1 MKKHTDFSPSSFERR
16 YLCPASYLMEKD
28 LPNTTSKY
36 AEAGTICHEL
46 VTIDINDWLRVI
58 ASKDG
63 DYYKE
68 DYDGFLHYLENVKYA
83 ENTSKQLIIDCFKS
97 FVSIHSSLSEADVI
111 LDKKFDLPFI
121 GEEEKGTVDLIIT
134 GYNCDYRYEV
144 HVIDFKFGYGV
155 HVKAENNLQLLC
167 YAKGYIQS
175 KYHTIKDYDLH
186 LHIFQPTFSNS
197 CWSLDEEE
205 KYKWIISDNFYK
217 NVVRK
222 CKQLEPEF
230 KPSIKACKFCKAK
243 AICKPLSNNIALKD
257 KNSLTTDEIK
267 EFLDKRDLIRL
278 YINSL
283 EDYAKGILENGGYIN
298 GYSLVDKYSNRKWIT
313 NAEEELVSILGDKAY
328 SIKKT
333 IIGIGQAEK
342 LLSKETVE
350 NLTEREFVGKV
361 LSTENEMLDE
371 IVKKLM

>member
-36 AEAGTICHEL
+36 AKAGTICHEL

-58 ASKDG
+58 ASKEG

-68 DYDGFLHYLENVKYA
+68 DYDGFLHHLENVKYA

-121 GEEEKGTVDLIIT
+121 GVEEKGTVDLIVT
-134 GYNCDYRYEV
+134 GYNCDGKYEV
-144 HVIDFKFGYGV
+144 HVIDFKFGYGL
-155 HVKAENNLQLLC
+155 HVIAENNLQLLC
-167 YAKGYIQS
+167 YAKGYIHS

-197 CWSLDEEE
+197 SWFLDEEE

-217 NVVRK
+217 NVVRN

-243 AICKPLSNNIALKD
+243 AICKPLSTNIALKD
-257 KNSLTTDEIK
+257 KYSLTIDEIK
-267 EFLDKRDLIRL
+267 EFLDKRELILL

-298 GYSLVDKYSNRKWIT
+298 GYSLVDKYSNRKWIKE
-313 NAEEELVSILGDKAY
+313 AEEGLVSILGDKAY
-328 SIKKT
+328 NIKKT

-342 LLSKETVE
+342 LLDQEQIIK
-350 NLTEREFVGKV
+350 LTEKELIGKV
-361 LSTENEMLDE
+361 LQVEED
-371 IVKKLM
+371 KLKDLN

>member
-58 ASKDG
+58 ASKEG

-97 FVSIHSSLSEADVI
+97 FVSIHSSLWEVDVI

-121 GEEEKGTVDLIIT
+121 GEEEKGTVDLIVR
-134 GYNCDYRYEV
+134 GYNCEGRYEV

-175 KYHTIKDYDLH
+175 KYHTVKDYDLH

-243 AICKPLSNNIALKD
+243 AICKPLSTNIALKN
-257 KNSLTTDEIK
+257 KYSLTTDEIK
-267 EFLDKRDLIRL
+267 EFLDKRELILL

-298 GYSLVDKYSNRKWIT
+298 GYSLVDKYSNRKWIKE
-313 NAEEELVSILGDKAY
+313 AEEELVSILGDKAY
-328 SIKKT
+328 NIKKT

-342 LLSKETVE
+342 LLDQEQISK
-350 NLTEREFVGKV
+350 LTEKELIGKV
-361 LSTENEMLDE
+361 LQVEED
-371 IVKKLM
+371 KLKDLN

>member
-46 VTIDINDWLRVI
+46 VTIDINDWLRTI
-58 ASKDG
+58 ASTEGEYDKST
-63 DYYKE
+63 
-68 DYDGFLHYLENVKYA
+68 YDGFYHYLENVKYT
-83 ENTSKQLIIDCFKS
+83 ENTSKQLILDCFKS
-97 FVSIHSSLSEADVI
+97 FVSIQSSLSEADVI

-121 GEEEKGTVDLIIT
+121 SDEEKGTVDLIVR
-134 GYNCDYRYEV
+134 GYNCDGIYEV
-144 HVIDFKFGYGV
+144 HVVDFKFGYGV
-155 HVKAENNLQLLC
+155 KVEAENNLQLLC
-167 YAKGYIQS
+167 YAKGYVQS

-230 KPSIKACKFCKAK
+230 KPSVKACKFCKAK
-243 AICKPLSNNIALKD
+243 AICKPLSTNIQLKD
-257 KNSLTTDEIK
+257 KYSLTTDEIK
-267 EFLDKRDLIRL
+267 EFLDKREIMLL

-283 EDYAKGILENGGYIN
+283 EDYVKGILENGGHIN
-298 GYSLVDKYSNRKWIT
+298 GYSLVDKYSNRKWIKE
-313 NAEEELVSILGDKAY
+313 AEEKLVNMLGEKAY
-328 SIKKT
+328 NIKKT

-342 LLSKETVE
+342 LLDQEQISK
-350 NLTEREFVGKV
+350 LTEKELIGKV
-361 LSTENEMLDE
+361 LQVEED
-371 IVKKLM
+371 KLKDLN